1 MEASDIFKKRFR
13 DLIAARGVTYPEIA
27 AACGIM
33 AVAEVVEGKTTAA
46 LALAG
51 AYSVLCL
58 AAWLLT

>member
-1 MEASDIFKKRFR
+1 MN
-13 DLIAARGVTYPEIA
+13 RGEKIWTA
-27 AACGIM
+27 WGLGFCGIM